1 MSEGSEY
8 ENSIRFINSNYD
20 ELFRIPD
27 GGTILVTFP
36 DRQFVEKC
44 SYIDDYHMKIGNSVY
59 HICQYTEIL
68 EQNDAR
74 CEPEPETQLD
84 KAAWQI
90 GNRDFLLI
98 EKRKS
103 SFRYELVTKEFL
115 SRSQGQL
122 DHNDLTMNQVRDH
135 ILDYYGIGRRSRVSV
150 SFDFVKTRI
159 QEVLKASDV
168 TNIEWQN
175 SRYFPGMRTVEHDL
189 TCKICGVSVN
199 LLYEVS
205 QHDDG
210 EGFTIHSDGEDI
222 WDHMPEPELRKLEV
236 VLSNAAEFGHWKREL
251 EQAETVDEVLEVRYG
266 IFETENISLSREQI
280 MELRNAIDQKET
292 EMMTK
297 ENHTREEKQSVMNNL
312 DQKKT
317 VVQEMIYTETR
328 GKAVDRRNH
337 RGQDR

>member
-27 GGTILVTFP
+27 GDTILVTFP

-59 HICQYTEIL
+59 HICQYAEIL

-74 CEPEPETQLD
+74 CEPEPETQLEN
-84 KAAWQI
+84 AAWQI

-122 DHNDLTMNQVRDH
+122 DRNDLTMNQAREH

-189 TCKICGVSVN
+189 ICEIRGVPVR
-199 LLYEVS
+199 LRYEVS

-210 EGFTIHSDGEDI
+210 EGFTIHSNGEDI
-222 WDHMPEPELRKLEV
+222 WDHMPEPELRKLEELLNEV
-236 VLSNAAEFGHWKREL
+236 VEYSHWIDYL
-251 EQAETVDEVLEVRYG
+251 DQAKTVEAVREVRYSLY
-266 IFETENISLSREQI
+266 ETEELTREQI
-280 MELRNAIDQKET
+280 QTLHKAIDDKEALLS
-292 EMMTK
+292 K
-297 ENHTREEKQSVMNNL
+297 A
-312 DQKKT
+312 
-317 VVQEMIYTETR
+317 
-328 GKAVDRRNH
+328 GKADLNKKSILKELEAKKSRTGTDKDQSTPKDRQQKNELGYGGR
-337 RGQDR
+337 D

>member
-1 MSEGSEY
+1 MSEGSGY
-8 ENSIRFINSNYD
+8 EHSIRFITSNYD

-36 DRQFVEKC
+36 DQQFVEKC
-44 SYIDDYHMKIGNSVY
+44 SYIDDYHTKIGNSVY
-59 HICQYTEIL
+59 HICQYAEIL

-90 GNRDFLLI
+90 GNKDFLLI
-98 EKRKS
+98 EKKKS

-122 DHNDLTMNQVRDH
+122 DRKDLTVNQAREH
-135 ILDYYGIGRRSRVSV
+135 ILDYYGIGRRSRASV
-150 SFDFVKTRI
+150 SFDFVKSRM

-189 TCKICGVSVN
+189 TCKIRGVPVQ
-199 LLYEVS
+199 LRYEVS

-210 EGFTIHSDGEDI
+210 EGFTIHSNDEDI
-222 WDHMPEPELRKLEV
+222 WDHMPESELRKLEELLNEAV
-236 VLSNAAEFGHWKREL
+236 EYGHWKDYL
-251 EQAETVDEVLEVRYG
+251 DQAETVEAVREVRYSLY
-266 IFETENISLSREQI
+266 ETEELTREQI
-280 MELRNAIDQKET
+280 QALHKAIDDKEALLSKT
-292 EMMTK
+292 GRADFNKKSVLK
-297 ENHTREEKQSVMNNL
+297 ELEDKKSRTGNAEKQLTSAAGQ
-312 DQKKT
+312 QKNKR
-317 VVQEMIYTETR
+317 ER
-328 GKAVDRRNH
+328 GE
-337 RGQDR
+337 

>member
-1 MSEGSEY
+1 MSEGSGY
-8 ENSIRFINSNYD
+8 EHSIRFITSNYD

-36 DRQFVEKC
+36 DQQFVEKC
-44 SYIDDYHMKIGNSVY
+44 SYIDDYHTKIGNSVY
-59 HICQYTEIL
+59 HICQYAEIL
-68 EQNDAR
+68 EQNNAQ

-98 EKRKS
+98 EKGKS

-122 DHNDLTMNQVRDH
+122 DRKDLTVNQAREH
-135 ILDYYGIGRRSRVSV
+135 ILDYYGIGRQSRVSV

-175 SRYFPGMRTVEHDL
+175 SRYYPGMRAIEHNL
-189 TCKICGVSVN
+189 TCKIRGVPVQ
-199 LLYEVS
+199 LRYEVS

-210 EGFTIHSDGEDI
+210 EGFAIHSNGEDI
-222 WDHMPEPELRKLEV
+222 WDRMPEPELRKLEELLHEAV
-236 VLSNAAEFGHWKREL
+236 EYGHWIDYL
-251 EQAETVDEVLEVRYG
+251 DQAKTVEAVREVRYSLY
-266 IFETENISLSREQI
+266 ETEELTREQI
-280 MELRNAIDQKET
+280 QAL
-292 EMMTK
+292 
-297 ENHTREEKQSVMNNL
+297 H
-312 DQKKT
+312 
-317 VVQEMIYTETR
+317 
-328 GKAVDRRNH
+328 KAVDDKEALLSKAGRADLNKKSVLKELETKKSRTGNAKKQSTPATERQKNKRE
-337 RGQDR
+337 RG